1 MGRWPHEVDMQE
13 HEAQRAA
20 IDFRRP
26 HDAAALDRTI
36 EREIIP
42 RLLMTHRSG
51 ALPLAGGAGPERGD
65 IDRRTFRDFMEAV
78 RSVHDE
84 GAFEVVRTLLQN
96 GTTPDVIMMDL
107 LAPAADTLGEMWY
120 RDDCGFVDVTVAMGR
135 LQRILR
141 ELGQQQAHTPAKFS
155 SPGRIIVS
163 SLPGEQHTLGLYI
176 VAEFFYSDGWGVVI
190 GPPVEEVT
198 TAELVQ
204 TEWFDIVALAVSRDD
219 ALLPLRHEIAAVRRK
234 SLNPRVRILIGGHAV
249 NEHRDAV
256 KLLGADARATDPHD
270 AVRVAHQ
277 LLAEASLSK

>member
-1 MGRWPHEVDMQE
+1 MQE

-20 IDFRRP
+20 VDYRRP

-42 RLLMTHRSG
+42 RLLMTHRTG
-51 ALPLAGGAGPERGD
+51 AAPSRQVMPPSTGD
-65 IDRRTFRDFMEAV
+65 IDQRSFREFLEAI
-78 RSVHDE
+78 RGTNDQLSTDI
-84 GAFEVVRTLLQN
+84 VRTLLQD
-96 GTTPDVIMMDL
+96 GMPPDVIMMDL

-120 RDDCGFVDVTVAMGR
+120 RDECGFVDVTVSVGR

-141 ELGQQQAHTPAKFS
+141 ELGQRQSLIPGKFN
-155 SPGRIIVS
+155 SPGRILVS

-190 GPPVEEVT
+190 GPPTEET
-198 TAELVQ
+198 PTPQLVAS
-204 TEWFDIVALAVSRDD
+204 EWFDLVAFSVSRDD
-219 ALLPLRHEIAAVRRK
+219 ALLPLRHEIAATRRR
-234 SLNPRVRILIGGHAV
+234 SLNPRVRILVGGHAV

-270 AVRVAHQ
+270 AIRVAHQ

>member
-1 MGRWPHEVDMQE
+1 MQE
-13 HEAQRAA
+13 QEAQRAA
-20 IDFRRP
+20 VDYRRP

-42 RLLMTHRSG
+42 RLLMTHRTGVAPSRQ
-51 ALPLAGGAGPERGD
+51 AMPPSTGD
-65 IDRRTFRDFMEAV
+65 IDQRSFREFLEAI
-78 RSVHDE
+78 RGTNDQLSSDI
-84 GAFEVVRTLLQN
+84 VRTLLQD
-96 GTTPDVIMMDL
+96 GMPPDVIMMDL

-120 RDDCGFVDVTVAMGR
+120 RDECGFVDVTVSVGR

-141 ELGQQQAHTPAKFS
+141 ELGQRQSLIPGKFN
-155 SPGRIIVS
+155 SPGRILVS

-190 GPPVEEVT
+190 GPPTEET
-198 TAELVQ
+198 PTPQLVAS
-204 TEWFDIVALAVSRDD
+204 EWFDLVAFSVSRDD
-219 ALLPLRHEIAAVRRK
+219 ALLPLRHEIAATRRR
-234 SLNPRVRILIGGHAV
+234 SLNPRVRILVGGHAV

-256 KLLGADARATDPHD
+256 KLLGADARANDPHD

>member
-1 MGRWPHEVDMQE
+1 MQE

-20 IDFRRP
+20 VDYRRP

-42 RLLMTHRSG
+42 RLLMTHRTG
-51 ALPLAGGAGPERGD
+51 AAPSRQVMPPSTGD
-65 IDRRTFRDFMEAV
+65 IDQRSFREFLEAI
-78 RSVHDE
+78 RGTNDQLSTDI
-84 GAFEVVRTLLQN
+84 VRTLLQD
-96 GTTPDVIMMDL
+96 GMPPDVIMMDL

-120 RDDCGFVDVTVAMGR
+120 RDECGFVDVTVSVGR

-141 ELGQQQAHTPAKFS
+141 ELGQRQSLIPGKFN
-155 SPGRIIVS
+155 SPGRILVS
-163 SLPGEQHTLGLYI
+163 SLPSEQHTLGLYI

-190 GPPVEEVT
+190 GPPTEET
-198 TAELVQ
+198 PTPQLVAS
-204 TEWFDIVALAVSRDD
+204 EWFDLVAFSVSRDD
-219 ALLPLRHEIAAVRRK
+219 ALLPLRHEIATTRRR
-234 SLNPRVRILIGGHAV
+234 SLNPRVRILVGGHAV

-270 AVRVAHQ
+270 AIRVAHQ

>member
-1 MGRWPHEVDMQE
+1 MQE
-13 HEAQRAA
+13 QEAQRAA
-20 IDFRRP
+20 VDYRRP

-51 ALPLAGGAGPERGD
+51 VAPSRQAMPPSTGD
-65 IDRRTFRDFMEAV
+65 IDQRSFREFLEAI
-78 RSVHDE
+78 RGTNDQLSTDI
-84 GAFEVVRTLLQN
+84 VRTLLQD
-96 GTTPDVIMMDL
+96 GMPPDVIMMDL

-120 RDDCGFVDVTVAMGR
+120 RDECGFVDVTVSVGR

-141 ELGQQQAHTPAKFS
+141 ELGQRQSLIPGKFN
-155 SPGRIIVS
+155 SPGRILVS

-190 GPPVEEVT
+190 GPPTEET
-198 TAELVQ
+198 PTPQLVAS
-204 TEWFDIVALAVSRDD
+204 EWFDLVAFSVSRDD
-219 ALLPLRHEIAAVRRK
+219 ALLPLRHEIAATRRR
-234 SLNPRVRILIGGHAV
+234 SLNPRVRILVGGHAV

-270 AVRVAHQ
+270 AIRVAHQ